1 MGVVNNLK
9 LDRSVV
15 RICSKPLWSHIS
27 RVLGL
32 RKKYSAKTNRVS
44 CKVFWW
50 LALIN
55 SNSTQVLNCG
65 CYSIYYLVSAKIYDA
80 ANGIH

>member
-1 MGVVNNLK
+1 MGVVNKLK

-15 RICSKPLWSHIS
+15 RICSKSLWSHIS

-32 RKKYSAKTNRVS
+32 GSYSAKTNRVS

-65 CYSIYYLVSAKIYDA
+65 RYSILYLVSAKIYGA
-80 ANGIH
+80 TNGIH